1 MINNTHFKTDEILVG
16 DVLVLLRSF
25 PENTIDLTIT
35 SPPYNK
41 RNKTHGWLVTNQ
53 KYSHYD
59 DHMPEEKYQNWQID
73 VLNELF
79 RITKPGGSLFY
90 NHKHRWIDG
99 SFINPFSWISKTNW
113 TVKQEIV
120 WDRAI
125 AANMRGWRYWQVD
138 ERIYWLYKPN
148 GNYLIGTELESKHA
162 KLSSI
167 WRIRPEPRTNA
178 HPAPYPIELPTRIIF
193 SILNSTSGV
202 VLDPF
207 CGSGTTLVAAKLLG
221 HRYLGIDISPEYVAH
236 AKDRL
241 SLSSR
246 EKKRV
251 DEEKSKHLIDDS
263 FVERKKRGTI
273 SWPYGPK
280 PKKESLDDD
289 S

>member
-1 MINNTHFKTDEILVG
+1 MNNTDFKTDDILIG

-25 PENTIDLTIT
+25 PENTVDLTIT

-53 KYSHYD
+53 TYSHYD
-59 DHMPEEKYQNWQID
+59 DHMPEDKYQTWQIE

-99 SFINPFSWISKTNW
+99 SFLNPFTWISKTNW
-113 TVKQEIV
+113 TIKQEIV

-148 GNYLIGTELESKHA
+148 GNYLIGSELESKHA

-167 WRIRPEPRTNA
+167 WRIKPEPRTKA
-178 HPAPYPIELPTRIIF
+178 HPAPYPIELPTRIIY
-193 SILNSTSGV
+193 SILNSTPGI

-221 HRYLGIDISPEYVAH
+221 HKYLGIDISPEYVTYP
-236 AKDRL
+236 KERL
-241 SLSSR
+241 SASMG
-246 EKKRV
+246 ETKRV
-251 DEEKSKHLIDDS
+251 NDELSRHSIDDS
-263 FVERKKRGTI
+263 FKERKKRGTI

-280 PKKESLDDD
+280 PKKEALEED